1 MIRIVLL
8 EDSDFQREALLK
20 QFSKEGDI
28 QVVAAVADGRECLRL
43 VPALKPNVV
52 VVDGQLPGLSGPEV
66 TEKLLELYPVPIVLF
81 TASPEEFKSSAER
94 SGAVAVVSKSEDF
107 QASYVELVKTV
118 RLMRGLRVIR
128 RRNYR
133 SHLFKKRH
141 FMLIAS
147 SSGGPR
153 TVEQLLRQ
161 VRPDTGVSAILVQH
175 LTQEGT
181 SGFLTWLREVT
192 DWRCELV
199 TANIVPEPG
208 TLYVGLPGRHLLF
221 NDREL
226 YLGKASPQDHF
237 APSADRL
244 FESFARSRGNES
256 LGIVLSG
263 MGADGARGLLE
274 LRLAGAVTVVEDPS
288 TAAVAGMPES
298 AIMLGAATHIVD
310 SRRVGETVS
319 RLLSGQAPGR

>member
-1 MIRIVLL
+1 
-8 EDSDFQREALLK
+8 
-20 QFSKEGDI
+20 
-28 QVVAAVADGRECLRL
+28 
-43 VPALKPNVV
+43 
-52 VVDGQLPGLSGPEV
+52 
-66 TEKLLELYPVPIVLF
+66 
-81 TASPEEFKSSAER
+81 
-94 SGAVAVVSKSEDF
+94 
-107 QASYVELVKTV
+107 
-118 RLMRGLRVIR
+118 
-128 RRNYR
+128 
-133 SHLFKKRH
+133 
-141 FMLIAS
+141 MLIAS

>member
-20 QFSKEGDI
+20 RFSEEDDI

-43 VPALKPNVV
+43 VPVLKPNVV

-66 TEKLLELYPVPIVLF
+66 TEKLLELYPVPIVFF
-81 TASPEEFKSSAER
+81 TANPAEFKSSAER
-94 SGAVAVVSKSEDF
+94 SGAVAVVSKSDELQD
-107 QASYVELVKTV
+107 SYLELVKTV
-118 RLMRGLRVIR
+118 RLMRGLRIIR

-133 SHLFKKRH
+133 SHLSKKRN

-153 TVEQLLRQ
+153 TVELLLQQ
-161 VRPDTGVSAILVQH
+161 VRPDCGVSAILVQH
-175 LTQEGT
+175 LTHEGT
-181 SGFLTWLREVT
+181 ASFLTWLREVT
-192 DWRCELV
+192 DWDCELV
-199 TANIVPEPG
+199 TANVTPQPG
-208 TLYVGLPGRHLLF
+208 KLYIGLPGRHLLF
-221 NDREL
+221 DGREL
-226 YLGKASPQDHF
+226 YLGRASSLEHF
-237 APSADRL
+237 APSADKL
-244 FESFARSRGNES
+244 FESFAQKRGSES

-263 MGADGARGLLE
+263 MGADGAKGLLE

-310 SRRVGETVS
+310 SRRLGETVS
-319 RLLSGQAPGR
+319 RLLSGQTAG